1 VEEQEYRRTY
11 NSVSQRPCLFEK
23 SVLAQRCGCRHA
35 RRFCLADREGVACGS
50 ETGNHRCRELLETL
64 RTNAR
69 FALQMTGIHGPLPHA
84 KELKV
89 QSGGV
94 RGLRAVLNSEHDGR
108 EPVEDVAWLTE
119 QALERFGALENLP
132 FEQIVQHILR
142 FEGRRRRDRS
152 RRKPDP

>member
-1 VEEQEYRRTY
+1 MEEQEYRRTY
-11 NSVSQRPCLFEK
+11 DSVSQRPCLFEK

-50 ETGNHRCRELLETL
+50 QPGNHRCRELLEAL
-64 RTNAR
+64 RKNAR

-84 KELKV
+84 RELKV

-94 RGLRAVLNSEHDGR
+94 YGLRAVLDPERDGPA
-108 EPVEDVAWLTE
+108 PVEDVALLTE
-119 QALERFGALENLP
+119 QALDRFGAFENLP